1 MSRRRPR
8 VQYSLNSGNI
18 KKLNE
23 EEIRAILRAADELI
37 ATGGRS
43 LLVKILKGSKDKKVL
58 EHNLQDCPAYGF
70 YRELM
75 MEEISYRV
83 DWMILKDYLRID
95 YNGRLPMLIFS
106 EKGWEIERET
116 FAEELFQRFCQDV
129 KEKKARVIFE
139 MKDVNRQVA
148 FDMLEKIRDT
158 GDADF
163 IPLLEE
169 WKTMEVRKVIGR
181 INNVIN
187 TLTRGSTL

>member
-58 EHNLQDCPAYGF
+58 EHNLQDCPAYGY
-70 YRELM
+70 YRELT

-139 MKDVNRQVA
+139 MKDVNRQVV

-169 WKTMEVRKVIGR
+169 WKAMEVRKVMGR

-187 TLTRGSTL
+187 TLKADHT

>member
-1 MSRRRPR
+1 

-58 EHNLQDCPAYGF
+58 EHNLQDCPAYGY
-70 YRELM
+70 YRELT

-139 MKDVNRQVA
+139 MKDVNRQVV

-169 WKTMEVRKVIGR
+169 WKAMEVRKVMGR

-187 TLTRGSTL
+187 TLKADHT

>member
-58 EHNLQDCPAYGF
+58 EHNLQDCPAYGY
-70 YRELM
+70 YRELT

-95 YNGRLPMLIFS
+95 YDGRLPMLIFS

-139 MKDVNRQVA
+139 MKDVNRQVV

-169 WKTMEVRKVIGR
+169 WKAMEVRKVMGR

-187 TLTRGSTL
+187 TLKADHT